1 MACQPKIKRFIVD
14 VLVVPSKL
22 ETMLGTSQVRYEKK
36 SVYGISRSDALQKS
50 GIK

>member
-1 MACQPKIKRFIVD
+1 MSSKEKKFIVD

-22 ETMLGTSQVRYEKK
+22 ETMISGTRIRTEKRTVFGKSQSE
-36 SVYGISRSDALQKS
+36 ALINA